1 MTSVAHKPKPSI
13 RTKQIAR
20 RRDVARAAFAVIA
33 REGLDGMSMR
43 AIAAEMECS
52 TGVLTHHFRDKAAL
66 IKFVLDVMLEDLSE
80 QLEAADGKDA
90 LNSLENFML
99 VLLPNDPEAEVRW
112 RVFLAFTTAS
122 LNEASLRQDQERR
135 ESVLHT
141 WLVRMI
147 DNLKQAGRLPADV
160 DSDLEAHFLLCF
172 IDGLGMHT
180 LVAPKLFNRKRQ
192 KQLVARYFR
201 TIDGRS

>member
-1 MTSVAHKPKPSI
+1 MTSVAQTPKVHI
-13 RTKQIAR
+13 RNKQIAR

-43 AIAAEMECS
+43 AIAAEMNCS

-66 IKFVLDVMLEDLSE
+66 IKFVLDVLLEELSE
-80 QLEAADGKDA
+80 QLDAANSEDA
-90 LNSLENFML
+90 LGSLEKFML
-99 VLLPNDPEAEVRW
+99 QLLPNDADTEVRW

-122 LNEASLRQDQERR
+122 VNEVSLRQDQERR
-135 ESVLHT
+135 ESALHA

-147 DNLKQAGRLPADV
+147 EGMKQAGRLHAEVDV
-160 DSDLEAHFLLCF
+160 DLEAQFLLCF

-180 LVAPKLFNRKRQ
+180 LVAPGLFNRKRQ
-192 KQLVARYFR
+192 KQLVDRYFQ
-201 TIDGRS
+201 TIDGRR